1 MLNKEGIDADVISI
15 PCHEKL
21 MEQSD
26 EYISNLFLKDTKKV
40 FIEIGG
46 KSIWPIYGDKD
57 SIYICLDNYVS
68 PGPPESLKEKY
79 GYTPKKF

>member
-1 MLNKEGIDADVISI
+1 
-15 PCHEKL
+15 
-21 MEQSD
+21 QSD

-79 GYTPKKF
+79 GYTPKKVFERIRNHYNIGDEDKLK